1 MQWTKQETVVMPDI
15 EIIVGKPLVYG
26 YHMYR
31 FCMLPVSSFI
41 VIRIDFESRC
51 VCFLSCACTSFLL
64 QWETREISSVA
75 NVSALWNAPVIL
87 DNHVYQFCELS
98 GAEDRAALFR
108 IKIGA
113 VDRIAGAWQPV
124 GLPDGDWCSK
134 SPHLFSYSGRLHC
147 ILHPLSLTG
156 FAHIFSFDQSE
167 HWQLVTCMPVKLYSF
182 GICVVDSTLY
192 VIGGR
197 NTPDE
202 ESPMLSTVHT
212 CDLSTEEPEWD
223 SVPVPDLPYGC
234 TEPWVAILGSHIHV
248 LGYYA
253 DETENKKKVISMD
266 MSEPVCDR
274 HWSGDV
280 LPRTPNKLCASV
292 VMNDHLVLLGGTD
305 DAGDGCSSVYLYI
318 PECHQYL
325 ELPCYGNIGWTIC
338 PPCLV
343 YNNSLYI
350 PGPFDG
356 TLEYLS
362 N

>member
-1 MQWTKQETVVMPDI
+1 MFTHLNTRIYMSYTHMHDKQKERT
-15 EIIVGKPLVYG
+15 Y
-26 YHMYR
+26 
-31 FCMLPVSSFI
+31 PVSSFI
-41 VIRIDFESRC
+41 GIRIDIESRC
-51 VCFLSCACTSFLL
+51 VCFLSFACISFVL
-64 QWETREISSVA
+64 QWKTQKISSVA
-75 NVSALWNAPVIL
+75 NAAAVLNSDVIF
-87 DNHVYQFCELS
+87 DNHVYQIFQPS
-98 GAEDRAALFR
+98 RAKDRAALLR
-108 IKIGA
+108 IKIGV
-113 VDRIAGAWQPV
+113 VDRIEGAWQPV
-124 GLPDGDWCSK
+124 GLPDGDWRFES
-134 SPHLFSYSGRLHC
+134 SRLFSFSGRMHC
-147 ILHPLSLTG
+147 ILHPPSATG

-202 ESPMLSTVHT
+202 GSPMLSTVHT
-212 CDLSTEEPEWD
+212 CDLSTEKPEWD

-234 TEPWVAILGSHIHV
+234 CYPRVVILGSHIHV
-248 LGYYA
+248 LGYFP
-253 DETENKKKVISMD
+253 DKNRIENKVISMD
-266 MSEPVCDR
+266 MREPVCYR

-280 LPRTPNKLCASV
+280 LPRTPNKTCTAV
-292 VMNDHLVLLGGTD
+292 IMNDHLVLLGGVD
-305 DAGDGCSSVYLYI
+305 DAGYECSSVYLYI

-325 ELPCYGNIGWTIC
+325 ELPCYDNKGWSPY

-350 PGPFDG
+350 PDLLEG

>member
-1 MQWTKQETVVMPDI
+1 MQWTKQETVVVPDI
-15 EIIVGKPLVYG
+15 EIIVGKPLVHG

-41 VIRIDFESRC
+41 GIRIHIESRC
-51 VCFLSCACTSFLL
+51 VCFLSFACISFLL
-64 QWETREISSVA
+64 QWETQEISSLANTDRVI
-75 NVSALWNAPVIL
+75 NVSVIL
-87 DNHVYQFCELS
+87 DNNVYQFCELS
-98 GAEDRAALFR
+98 EAEDRAALFR
-108 IKIGA
+108 IKIGV
-113 VDRIAGAWQPV
+113 VDRIEGAWQPV
-124 GLPDGDWCSK
+124 GLPDGDWRVGSFD
-134 SPHLFSYSGRLHC
+134 LFSYSGHLHC

-167 HWQLVTCMPVKLYSF
+167 HWQLVTCMPVKLYGF

-197 NTPDE
+197 NTLDK

-212 CDLSTEEPEWD
+212 CDLSTEEREWD
-223 SVPVPDLPYGC
+223 SVPVPDLPHGC
-234 TEPWVAILGSHIHV
+234 TLPEVVILGSHIHV
-248 LGYYA
+248 LGYDA
-253 DETENKKKVISMD
+253 DETENAKKVISMD

-274 HWSGDV
+274 HWSCDV
-280 LPRTPNKLCASV
+280 LPRTPNKLYMPV

-305 DAGDGCSSVYLYI
+305 DAGDECSSVYLYI

-350 PGPFDG
+350 PGPAGG
-356 TLEYLS
+356 TLKYLS